1 MFAWRLLDG
10 DQPGFR
16 HCHWSAL
23 AFTTRVQGVHRKNK
37 SIVPRQ
43 KCDILLIFFLFTRF
57 LRQRSSAEL
66 FSQRLLFLDVPPC
79 EHCQPPLPTLTLL
92 VWLYPLGSLFAGS
105 AHHQV
110 YNSKIIFKTLIYYYC
125 NIMILRRLF
134 NAMQTK
140 YIKLGLSFYWPL
152 VFRNHFLKYFFY
164 MLPQGS

>member
-1 MFAWRLLDG
+1 M
-10 DQPGFR
+10 
-16 HCHWSAL
+16 
-23 AFTTRVQGVHRKNK
+23 
-37 SIVPRQ
+37 
-43 KCDILLIFFLFTRF
+43 CDILLIFFLFTRF

-66 FSQRLLFLDVPPC
+66 FSQRLLFLDVLPC

-125 NIMILRRLF
+125 NIMILRKIF

-140 YIKLGLSFYWPL
+140 YIKLGLSFYWPSSFQKPL
-152 VFRNHFLKYFFY
+152 FKILFLHAPLGQLTSPSPIYWKDSIIYPNSTAY
-164 MLPQGS
+164 AKVIY